1 MKSLSSYITEKYGMS
16 DDVKNCADE
25 ILKYIK
31 NNTIKDN
38 SFHYFSHNKGVF
50 KDRKIVVNIKNNN
63 MGINGSFFPFESF
76 TDILMLL
83 EYDLDYPD
91 YEELYPIIIHELTH
105 ALEYI
110 NLSKK
115 DIINNDDPKYRA
127 ALNYIDDPKNIEKD
141 DYDYEDFFH
150 DFTYYT
156 DPHERLAYMSQ
167 IYKDVEDIIK
177 KENITRKNL
186 NYKKLF
192 YELIENEF
200 VIHNIYTMI
209 ANLEKICNF
218 KKPESKKKVVD
229 TYNRI
234 YNDNKTFNQLVKF
247 MKLRLDKF
255 ENKLNNILPK
265 IIFDVINKI
274 ENKDKNHKDVKTKL
288 KKCLEENK

>member
-1 MKSLSSYITEKYGMS
+1 MKSLTSYITEKYGMS
-16 DDVKNCADE
+16 DDVKNYAND
-25 ILKYIK
+25 ILNFLK
-31 NNTIKDN
+31 NNFIKDN
-38 SFHYFSHNKGVF
+38 LIHDFSYNKGIF
-50 KDRKIVVNIKNNN
+50 KDKTIIVQIYNNTE
-63 MGINGSFFPFESF
+63 ISGSFLPFESA
-76 TDILMLL
+76 TNVLVIAL

-91 YEELYPIIIHELTH
+91 YEELYLIIIHELTH
-105 ALEYI
+105 ALEYV
-110 NLSKK
+110 NLRKK
-115 DIINNDDPKYRA
+115 KIMYTNDPKYYTA
-127 ALNYIDDPKNIEKD
+127 VNYMDNPNNIEKD
-141 DYDYEDFFH
+141 SYDYEDFFH

-186 NYKKLF
+186 DYNKLF
-192 YELIENEF
+192 NKLIENEF
-200 VIHNIYTMI
+200 VIGNIFMLKHNF
-209 ANLEKICNF
+209 EKIRNF

-229 TYNRI
+229 TYNSI
-234 YNDNKTFNQLVKF
+234 YNDNKTFSQLVKL

-274 ENKDKNHKDVKTKL
+274 ENKDKNHKDIKTKL

>member
-1 MKSLSSYITEKYGMS
+1 MKSLTSYIIEKYGMS

-25 ILKYIK
+25 ILQYVK
-31 NNTIKDN
+31 NNTIKDD
-38 SFHYFSHNKGVF
+38 SFHYFSHNKGAF
-50 KDRKIVVNIKNNN
+50 KDRKIVLNIKNNK
-63 MGINGSFFPFESF
+63 GISGSFFPFESF

-91 YEELYPIIIHELTH
+91 YEELYTTIIHELTH

-127 ALNYIDDPKNIEKD
+127 AINYIDDTKNIEKD
-141 DYDYEDFFH
+141 GYNYEDFFH

-156 DPHERLAYMSQ
+156 DPHERLAFMSQ
-167 IYKDVEDIIK
+167 IYKDVENIIK
-177 KENITRKNL
+177 KENVTRKNL
-186 NYKKLF
+186 DYNKLF
-192 YELIENEF
+192 NKLIENEF
-200 VIHNIYTMI
+200 VINNIYTMI

-234 YNDNKTFNQLVKF
+234 YNDNKTFSQLIKF

-255 ENKLNNILPK
+255 KNKLNDLLPK

-274 ENKDKNHKDVKTKL
+274 ENKDKNQEDTKTKL
-288 KKCLEENK
+288 KKYIEENK